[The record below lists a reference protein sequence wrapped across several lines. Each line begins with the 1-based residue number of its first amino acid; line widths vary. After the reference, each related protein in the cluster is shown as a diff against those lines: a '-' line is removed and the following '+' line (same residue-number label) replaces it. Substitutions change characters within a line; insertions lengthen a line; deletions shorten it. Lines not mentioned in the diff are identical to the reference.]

1 MKKVIAYLF
10 PFMLLSAGCTM
21 DCDTCTISSLTSVKM
36 QNLGEEEIDWIRSEL
51 FEQRLIDEIKEKYPM
66 YADNFMRERVQF
78 RVKKTTDAI
87 SGESSTKISVG
98 FKYIGSERKATPEIE
113 QHAKE
118 ITELFSQQLLALATE
133 IYCETSVEP
142 ECSGPV

>member
-1 MKKVIAYLF
+1 
-10 PFMLLSAGCTM
+10 M

-36 QNLGEEEIDWIRSEL
+36 QNVGEEEIDCIKSEI
-51 FEQRLIDEIKEKYPM
+51 FEPRLIDEIKEKYPM

-87 SGESSTKISVG
+87 PGEPSTKISVG

-133 IYCETSVEP
+133 IYCETIVEP